1 MDDLNIKNGSLEKV
15 RYVFH
20 IVLLV
25 FFHWHA
31 LHIRITAL
39 EQLTSAPSVCTTF
52 REKVSV
58 NISDFGKDE
67 EEGRD
72 ELDDRVARMLS
83 FSLFVVSQLYLRAS
97 TISL

>member
-1 MDDLNIKNGSLEKV
+1 MDDLNIMNGSLEKV

-39 EQLTSAPSVCTTF
+39 EQLTPAPSVGCTTF
-52 REKVSV
+52 REKASV

-72 ELDDRVARMLS
+72 ELDERVARTLS
-83 FSLFVVSQLYLRAS
+83 FHY
-97 TISL
+97 